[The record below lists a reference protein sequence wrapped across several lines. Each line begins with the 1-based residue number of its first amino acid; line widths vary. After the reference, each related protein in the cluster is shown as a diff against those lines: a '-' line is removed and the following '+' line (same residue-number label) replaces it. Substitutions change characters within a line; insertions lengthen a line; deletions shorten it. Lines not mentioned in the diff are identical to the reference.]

1 MQLRSVSKS
10 VIVFSLLALA
20 AAVGGCKKQV
30 AATTPAPPPAPPAAP
45 TVTLNATPTSIQ
57 SGQTSTLAWSSTNAT
72 DLDIEPGVGK
82 VSPQGSTPVTPS
94 QTTTYT
100 ITATGSG
107 GSATAS
113 AEVTVSAPAAV
124 APPPAQPNLS
134 ELFSQNIKDAFFDFD
149 KSELRQDARDA
160 LTKDAEFLRS
170 YPQARISIE
179 GHCDE
184 RGSTEYNLGLGQRR
198 AEAAKN
204 FLISLGIPADRMT
217 TVSWGK
223 ERPFCT
229 EHNEA
234 CWSQNRRAHLVLVQS
249 TDSGQ

>member
-1 MQLRSVSKS
+1 MQLRTTSKC
-10 VIVFSLLALA
+10 VLVFSLLALA

-30 AATTPAPPPAPPAAP
+30 AATTPAPAPAPPASP
-45 TVTLNATPTSIQ
+45 TVSLNATPTSIQ
-57 SGQTSTLAWSSTNAT
+57 SGQTSTLSWSSTNAT

-82 VSPQGSTPVTPS
+82 VSPQGSTPVNPNDS
-94 QTTTYT
+94 TTYT

-113 AEVTVSAPAAV
+113 ARVDVSAPAAAA
-124 APPPAQPNLS
+124 APAAAPNVG
-134 ELFSQNIKDAFFDFD
+134 ELFSQNVKDAYFDFD

-170 YPQARISIE
+170 YPQVRISIE

-184 RGSTEYNLGLGQRR
+184 RGSEEYNLGLGQRR

-204 FLISLGIPADRMT
+204 FLISLGITSDRMT

-223 ERPFCT
+223 EHPFCSEHT
-229 EHNEA
+229 EE
-234 CWSQNRRAHLVLVQS
+234 CWAQNRRAHIVMVQ
-249 TDSGQ
+249 TGAGQ